1 MKRKTSKEL
10 LAESFRELAEQM
22 PIDKITI
29 QDIVKNCGY
38 SPATFYRQFKDK
50 YDLIVWDYSRDV
62 EKMLDYVKGDYPS
75 WKRALSDAAAYFST
89 QKGYI
94 ANLLLHTNGF
104 DSFVRNMTEIHYHC
118 FRKCILKSAGAD
130 RLDEKTV
137 MYIRLY
143 CQGTVALT
151 GEWILGK
158 YENNCK
164 HSDLKLPCDLLIFS
178 YGCTQQNIAQQK
190 RLFRRFSY
198 GTE

>member
-1 MKRKTSKEL
+1 MKRKTSKEI
-10 LAESFRELAEQM
+10 LAESFRELAEQK

-50 YDLIVWDYSRDV
+50 YDLIAWDYSHDV
-62 EKMLDYVKGDYPS
+62 EKILDSVKGDYPS
-75 WKRALSDAAAYFST
+75 WKRALSDAATYFST

-104 DSFVRNMTEIHYHC
+104 DSFVRNMTEIHYNC

-130 RLDEKTV
+130 RLDEKTE

-158 YENNCK
+158 YGVETEELVEIYEK
-164 HSDLKLPCDLLIFS
+164 ALPMPL
-178 YGCTQQNIAQQK
+178 QQYLYPEIK
-190 RLFRRFSY
+190 
-198 GTE
+198 